1 MSQAS
6 GRHLLVT
13 VVALCVISTPAL
25 AHPGWGGPGWGEPGW
40 GEPGWGDRTSWS
52 NQNGSDAET
61 RIGKVQVSR
70 FAAEGDAAAAL
81 GHGAV
86 TVAAMPGG
94 LTDAD
99 GRELATYEAALVDQ
113 LAKAGYDTAV
123 AAPQGGQIAELRVT
137 HDIVVP
143 EEAPHKPVSGEVT
156 MGVSNRGS
164 MMGMAVA
171 VDLSKP
177 RKALISTRL
186 EARIRDRAS
195 NQVLWEGRADMIT
208 REGDSRWSDSRIATR
223 LAEALFDDFPKPGE
237 KNLALR

>member
-1 MSQAS
+1 MIHAR
-6 GRHLLVT
+6 GRHSLVIAAMLF
-13 VVALCVISTPAL
+13 VGAAPAL
-25 AHPGWGGPGWGEPGW
+25 AHPGWGDAGWGRPDFPEYS
-40 GEPGWGDRTSWS
+40 DWS
-52 NQNGSDAET
+52 RQSGNEAEA

-70 FAAEGDAAAAL
+70 FAAEGDAAGAL

-86 TVAAMPGG
+86 TVAAMAGS

-123 AAPQGGQIAELRVT
+123 AAPQGGQLAELCVT
-137 HDIVVP
+137 HDVVVP
-143 EEAPHKPVSGEVT
+143 EEAPHKPVSGEMS

-164 MMGMAVA
+164 MMGMAIA

-195 NQVLWEGRADMIT
+195 NQVLWEGRADIIT
-208 REGDSRWSDSRIATR
+208 REGDSRWSDSRIAGR